1 MFLSTKSQHCRVPHG
16 YPPNK
21 KLSWWVMN
29 QRAQYAQRATGK
41 KTWLTE
47 DRIKL
52 LDEIGFV
59 WNPNAKKQSKA
70 P

>member
-29 QRAQYAQRATGK
+29 QRAQYAQRASGK